1 MYGGLNRDTSHIH
14 RPAHLSNR
22 IITQEELEGLESVL
36 RLTERVADQVGSYKT
51 ILLAWGDSIEIFLL
65 VEKSSEKDPDELTHT
80 CTCKVKVKTDF

>member
-1 MYGGLNRDTSHIH
+1 M
-14 RPAHLSNR
+14 SNR

-51 ILLAWGDSIEIFLL
+51 ILLALGDSIEIFLV

-80 CTCKVKVKTDF
+80 